1 MNTGCLTSGQKK
13 KQLKQTVII
22 MTVVQS
28 KYIGT
33 NPEFNLLREE
43 RIQLKHDQGC
53 AVCASK
59 GEASVFGHWP
69 CRFLNRRPLPN
80 EKYCH
85 EWQLE
90 D

>member
-1 MNTGCLTSGQKK
+1 MAATETN
-13 KQLKQTVII
+13 
-22 MTVVQS
+22 
-28 KYIGT
+28 YIST
-33 NPEFNLLREE
+33 NPEYNFLREE

-59 GEASVFGHWP
+59 GEASAFGRWP
-69 CRFLNRRPLPN
+69 CRFNRQPVQG

-85 EWQLE
+85 QWQLE